1 MDNFTHQ
8 SGDTSQTSQIRQ
20 QEIDAL
26 PAELQHIAHRYAMQ
40 PVPRPDAAATQRLME
55 RLLHE
60 ENAAERAHLSWR
72 PSPLQILRVARWQM
86 LLLGPSFWVSST
98 LLLVATFLLLPVF
111 GGEVLANLFII
122 LLPLTAILSVLHAV
136 RKLSLRVH
144 EIEASCP
151 TNIVETT
158 AALVLAIVFFN
169 ILLGLI
175 STLALAL
182 ANWVPFMALLNTW
195 LGPLLLLVSLSLPV
209 ALRWGTLPAFLI
221 GGGPWL
227 YLIFTSLV
235 SQFIEND
242 GRVSLINH
250 NSTQF
255 ALSWLSVLLGLG
267 LLLIF
272 FLRGSSWQ
280 RHLIQHK

>member
-1 MDNFTHQ
+1 MDNFMHQ
-8 SGDTSQTSQIRQ
+8 PDDTSLTSEIRQ

-26 PAELQHIAHRYAMQ
+26 PAELQPIAHLYAMQ
-40 PVPRPDAAATQRLME
+40 PVPRPDAGAAQRLME

-60 ENAAERAHLSWR
+60 ESAAEHANMSWR
-72 PSPLQILRVARWQM
+72 SSSLQILRVSRWQM

-111 GGEVLANLFII
+111 GGEVLANLLIV
-122 LLPLTAILSVLHAV
+122 LLPLTAILSVIRAV
-136 RKLSLRVH
+136 QKLSLRVH

-151 TNIVETT
+151 MNIVETT
-158 AALVLAIVFFN
+158 AALVLAIVFLN

-175 STLALAL
+175 TTLALAL
-182 ANWVPFMALLNTW
+182 TNWVPFVALLSTW

-227 YLIFTSLV
+227 YLIVTSLV
-235 SQFIEND
+235 SQLMEN
-242 GRVSLINH
+242 GHVSLVNH

-255 ALSWLSVLLGLG
+255 TLSWLSALLGLG
-267 LLLIF
+267 LLLLW
-272 FLRGSSWQ
+272 FLRGSNWQ
-280 RHLIQHK
+280 RHLLQHR